1 MRATPLARDTLPP
14 QLRKICHRLGKP
26 AEAELGFV
34 TSDKAKHFI
43 LNLPDEPPQPFA
55 ALFPDVDAHALALL
69 DQMLQ
74 FNPARRISVEAALA
88 HPFMAPLHVESDEP
102 EAAFTCSFD
111 FEHQDLSKATLQQLI
126 WDEVPGAARLPA
138 MRSSERQNRHAFT
151 CQGPQH
157 HKAPLQRLWTRC
169 NGCLSRCCSNSGPE
183 NLRSK

>member
-34 TSDKAKHFI
+34 TSDKAKRFI

-126 WDEVPGAARLPA
+126 WDEVPGAARLPRPRVRA
-138 MRSSERQNRHAFT
+138 RAR
-151 CQGPQH
+151 
-157 HKAPLQRLWTRC
+157 PLSLS
-169 NGCLSRCCSNSGPE
+169 LSRR
-183 NLRSK
+183 LRAG